1 MVEANSLTLTS
12 NIYSCNLIGIP
23 EAYAFALVYMGFC
36 SCKFL
41 QTLYRESQTLILVL
55 IDDAIFFLAKIYL
68 TQLFLHS
75 FLFGG
80 CPCVK
85 LRRARHSCVK
95 TSEFSA
101 EKANVVWEPSKDL
114 KHLNLRLLVM
124 IGFEEEDKAT
134 NYIRFVMERAVGL
147 RGIMLCGSKTCEA
160 CDAIDLESPTRY
172 EADKACRRRIKE
184 RLTHG
189 SSSSVK
195 IINCDRDGN
204 ELVIINLIDE
214 VLTGHS

>member
-1 MVEANSLTLTS
+1 M
-12 NIYSCNLIGIP
+12 
-23 EAYAFALVYMGFC
+23 
-36 SCKFL
+36 
-41 QTLYRESQTLILVL
+41 
-55 IDDAIFFLAKIYL
+55 
-68 TQLFLHS
+68 
-75 FLFGG
+75 
-80 CPCVK
+80 K
-85 LRRARHSCVK
+85 LNRTRHSCGGTSKDSAQK
-95 TSEFSA
+95 T
-101 EKANVVWEPSKDL
+101 NVVWEPSKDL